1 MKCPVCKVTTAVI
14 EHDSIELDYCALCHG
29 IWFDR
34 GELELLL
41 DTCSGGTAGSLVNS
55 LLKAPQEEVA
65 EKSRKCPIC
74 HRQMGKVC
82 AGEGRELILDA
93 CKAGHGL
100 WFDGGEIG
108 ALIRRLKLE
117 QPATPDPLYQALF
130 FISDTL
136 RVNPAAP
143 GNS

>member
-1 MKCPVCKVTTAVI
+1 MKCPACKVTTAVI
-14 EHDSIELDYCALCHG
+14 EHDKIELDYCALCHG

-41 DTCSGGTAGSLVNS
+41 DIYSGGTAAGLVNS
-55 LLKAPQEEVA
+55 LVQVPQENVA

-74 HRQMGKVC
+74 RRPMAKVC
-82 AGEGRELILDA
+82 AGPGQELILDA

-100 WFDGGEIG
+100 WFDGGEIH
-108 ALIRRLKLE
+108 ALIRQLKLE
-117 QPATPDPLYQALF
+117 QPAGSGPLHQALF

-136 RVNPAAP
+136 RVNPGAP